1 MKSVVVANSGLK
13 VRSTVRAGGFQ
24 GNHSRSG
31 LKVRSAVKAG
41 GFQGNH
47 NRSGL
52 KVRSAVKAG
61 YHLHANHSRA
71 ALA

>member
-1 MKSVVVANSGLK
+1 MVMKTISK
-13 VRSTVRAGGFQ
+13 
-24 GNHSRSG
+24 SG

-41 GFQGNH
+41 LIPCMGSNH

-61 YHLHANHSRA
+61 KHTELLANHSRRL
-71 ALA
+71 LA